1 MSRITQEQRLERH
14 VLFKYWAITIYGVPF
29 QALLLNT
36 RFVTLLI
43 IDIVALQPRLYC
55 YKRFGLLRFRSPLL
69 TKYLLVYF
77 PPITEMFHFI
87 GFASLAGS
95 HDITHME
102 FPHSE
107 ISGSK
112 VVWHLPETYRSQ
124 TTSFIARQNQGIHR
138 TPLTFLLGNVKTKC
152 NCLDH
157 SRRLHVHYRCT
168 FYIFHL

>member
-1 MSRITQEQRLERH
+1 MSRVTQEQRLERY
-14 VLFKYWAITIYGVPF
+14 VLFKYWAITIFGVPF

-36 RFVTLLI
+36 YFVTLLI
-43 IDIVALQPRLYC
+43 IDIVALQPRLDYS
-55 YKRFGLLRFRSPLL
+55 KRFGLLRFRSPLL

-112 VVWHLPETYRSQ
+112 VFG
-124 TTSFIARQNQGIHR
+124 TSPKHIAARPRPSSLVR
-138 TPLTFLLGNVKTKC
+138 T
-152 NCLDH
+152 
-157 SRRLHVHYRCT
+157 
-168 FYIFHL
+168 